1 MFIHEFGHFLFAK
14 IFKIKVNEFAIGFG
28 PSIFKKKKGET
39 EYKINLLPFGGYCAM
54 EGEDEQ
60 SEDERA
66 FSRAKVWK
74 RIIVVAAGATFN
86 IILGFILMFSSVA
99 IDGAIQKDNLLITT
113 KIASFDKS
121 ATTNQGNG
129 LCENDIIKKINGRTV
144 LTIDELSYLLG
155 TNEGN
160 EVDITVERDGKTK
173 ELYDVKFPSQK
184 IDSKTYLTVDFYFYG
199 EKATVTNC
207 LKQGFLRT
215 VSMGRIVFMSL
226 GDLIAGKF
234 GINEVSGPV
243 GVTQIVSDA
252 VTTSAS
258 NGLAGFSTLLNILC
272 LITVNLGVFNL
283 LPIPALDGSRIL
295 FLIIEAIR
303 RKPVKKEAYVHAIG
317 MAILLTLMVVLVF
330 KDLWVWIFK

>member
-1 MFIHEFGHFLFAK
+1 M
-14 IFKIKVNEFAIGFG
+14 
-28 PSIFKKKKGET
+28 FKKKKGET

-66 FSRAKVWK
+66 FSKAKVYK
-74 RIIVVAAGATFN
+74 RIIVVAAGAVFN
-86 IILGFILMFSSVA
+86 ILLGFILMFSSVA

-113 KIASFDKS
+113 QISRFEEG
-121 ATTNQGNG
+121 ATTNKNNG
-129 LCENDIIKKINGRTV
+129 LKEKDVIKKINGRAV

-155 TNEGN
+155 TNQGN
-160 EVDITVERDGKTK
+160 KVDITVLRNGKTVD
-173 ELYDVKFPSQK
+173 LVDVEFPTQQY
-184 IDSKTYLTVDFYFYG
+184 DSKTYLTLDFYFYG
-199 EKATVTNC
+199 EDANFTNC
-207 LKQGFLRT
+207 AKQGFMRT
-215 VSMGRIVFMSL
+215 VSLGRIVFMSL
-226 GDLIAGKF
+226 GDMISGKF

-243 GVTQIVSDA
+243 GVTQVVSDA
-252 VTTSAS
+252 VSTSVD
-258 NGLAGFSTLLNILC
+258 NGLAGFSSLLNILC

-295 FLIIEAIR
+295 FLIIEGIR

-317 MAILLTLMVVLVF
+317 MAILLTLMIVLVF